1 MQSVRLMQREHT
13 AAGTLYRSK
22 RRAAINRIQYSKAPS
37 LRNFPFASMLNAYM
51 GYSLIRSELT
61 KAIDYSNIMESAHSI
76 LRVADSDLKTFETRF
91 DSMARHVRKIG
102 IDTKYTAVEIAGA
115 VKYLSMAG
123 MNIETIN
130 KSIRPI
136 TNLALI
142 GDNDVSYIARPGHE
156 HHGRL

>member
-1 MQSVRLMQREHT
+1 
-13 AAGTLYRSK
+13 
-22 RRAAINRIQYSKAPS
+22 
-37 LRNFPFASMLNAYM
+37 MLNAYM

-115 VKYLSMAG
+115 VKYLSMG
-123 MNIETIN
+123 
-130 KSIRPI
+130 
-136 TNLALI
+136 
-142 GDNDVSYIARPGHE
+142 GHE
-156 HHGRL
+156 YRDNQQVHPPDHEPGTYR

>member
-1 MQSVRLMQREHT
+1 
-13 AAGTLYRSK
+13 
-22 RRAAINRIQYSKAPS
+22 
-37 LRNFPFASMLNAYM
+37 MLNAYM

-130 KSIRPI
+130 KSIRRSRTWHLSVTTTCRISPTWPRTSWPVMISI
-136 TNLALI
+136 TTAWTAWRTL
-142 GDNDVSYIARPGHE
+142 SPPPFPARM
-156 HHGRL
+156 

>member
-1 MQSVRLMQREHT
+1 MC
-13 AAGTLYRSK
+13 
-22 RRAAINRIQYSKAPS
+22 
-37 LRNFPFASMLNAYM
+37 
-51 GYSLIRSELT
+51 IRDRT

-91 DSMARHVRKIG
+91 DSRARHVRKIG

-136 TNLALI
+136 NTPDEYL
-142 GDNDVSYIARPGHE
+142 
-156 HHGRL
+156 